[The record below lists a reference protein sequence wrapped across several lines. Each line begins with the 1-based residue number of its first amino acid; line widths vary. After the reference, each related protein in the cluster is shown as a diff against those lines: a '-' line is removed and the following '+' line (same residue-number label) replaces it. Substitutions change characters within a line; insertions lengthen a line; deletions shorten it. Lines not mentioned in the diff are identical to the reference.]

1 MEAGINANDDTAH
14 LRDAAAASDGDPF
27 NKAADDKARHHKGK
41 DPEEGVGHGD
51 VLQKSHHEGA
61 PFRNVF
67 KAAAQKGN
75 TATGKQANE
84 NSFKGKAQ
92 VQCRDMDHPFQGS
105 FRVIFLH
112 HSTPSKRPVKSRVAK

>member
-1 MEAGINANDDTAH
+1 MET
-14 LRDAAAASDGDPF
+14 F
-27 NKAADDKARHHKGK
+27 C
-41 DPEEGVGHGD
+41 
-51 VLQKSHHEGA
+51 KSHHEGA

-92 VQCRDMDHPFQGS
+92 FQCRDMDHPSKVLSVSFFFIIPLHQKTSKVEGCKIVFRSLGAADHLDGS
-105 FRVIFLH
+105 VFLEQEFCA
-112 HSTPSKRPVKSRVAK
+112 P